1 MLYLKAFL
9 QKRKMI
15 ISKCIYMH
23 LVNVLYFSRNYETMN
38 RNNEIQSGFNAN
50 ILKLIKV
57 RLKKIKCE
65 YLYFITNILIFQ
77 RFI

>member
-1 MLYLKAFL
+1 
-9 QKRKMI
+9 
-15 ISKCIYMH
+15 MH

-57 RLKKIKCE
+57 LLKKIKINVNT
-65 YLYFITNILIFQ
+65 YTFITNILIFQ